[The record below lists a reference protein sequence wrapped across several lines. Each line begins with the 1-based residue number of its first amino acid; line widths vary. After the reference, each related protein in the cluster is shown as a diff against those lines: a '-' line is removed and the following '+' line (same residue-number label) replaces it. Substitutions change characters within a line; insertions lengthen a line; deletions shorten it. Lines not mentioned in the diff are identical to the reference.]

1 MWRNLFS
8 SISECIWAQRIGN
21 LSGRWHKH
29 HLAWR
34 IYICIQ
40 PICGVVICRKSLRSI
55 WKPPPS
61 TWPLEMPASNR
72 TCESSVGSVECHLHM
87 SVYYTYFVRHIDLW
101 PARSPCHTRDVYQ
114 RKHIQHYPSTKDEY
128 QLGKKMLL
136 ISILRSGWIV
146 GWIRKR
152 LRARHGLHT
161 PNAFACWMAI
171 LCVYVFY
178 THLNEFDLPQF
189 LRGQLG
195 LNAIHPTLSK

>member
-1 MWRNLFS
+1 MENLYLYSTNLWCCNMQKKSPVYLKAAAIHVAVGNASVRVKRRERWMPFAY
-8 SISECIWAQRIGN
+8 ECILHIFCKAYRLVASTIAMPYQGCLPTEAYTA
-21 LSGRWHKH
+21 LSLDERW
-29 HLAWR
+29 
-34 IYICIQ
+34 I
-40 PICGVVICRKSLRSI
+40 P
-55 WKPPPS
+55 
-61 TWPLEMPASNR
+61 
-72 TCESSVGSVECHLHM
+72 
-87 SVYYTYFVRHIDLW
+87 
-101 PARSPCHTRDVYQ
+101 TR
-114 RKHIQHYPSTKDEY
+114 
-128 QLGKKMLL
+128 KKMLL